1 VTIQNRWVMLAV
13 LFVARTAMGFQF
25 QTVASAGPFLL
36 DALAVDFTALGALIG
51 LYMLP
56 GIFIALPGGM
66 LGQRFGAKRMVLAG
80 LALMVAGGAMMA
92 VSSSFASAAAGRLL
106 SGTGAV
112 LFNVLVTK
120 MIADWFAGREITTAM
135 ATLVSSWP
143 LGLALGLLCFAPLA
157 AAYSWQAVMHL
168 GAASALIALLLVA
181 LAYRDPPETAPTSV
195 TKLTLDL
202 TRREWVLVLIASVL
216 WGLFNVAYIVLVS
229 FTPELFT
236 ALGWSLS
243 EANWIV
249 SLLGWSLIASIP
261 FSGLIVER
269 IGRPNLAMTGSFLIG
284 AGALAILPFVSAP
297 LVPFVIVGLV
307 VGIPPGPLMAL
318 ATQALRPQSRAIG
331 MGVFFSC
338 YYVVMALLPSVAGLV
353 RDLSGTPAAPTLF
366 AAAMVLLCVP
376 GLALFHAARQMQER

>member
-1 VTIQNRWVMLAV
+1 MNIQNRWVMLAV
-13 LFVARTAMGFQF
+13 LFVARTAMGLQF

-36 DALAVDFTALGALIG
+36 DTLAVDFTTLGALIG

-80 LALMVAGGAMMA
+80 LALMAAGGAVMG

-135 ATLVSSWP
+135 AALVTSWP
-143 LGLALGLLCFAPLA
+143 LGLALGLLCFGPLA
-157 AAYSWQAVMHL
+157 AAYGWQAVMHL
-168 GAASALIALLLVA
+168 GAASALIAFVLVA
-181 LAYRDPPETAPTSV
+181 LAYRNPPEVVPAALAR
-195 TKLTLDL
+195 LTLDL
-202 TRREWVLVLIASVL
+202 TRREWVLVLIASIL
-216 WGLFNVAYIVLVS
+216 WGIFNVAYIVLVS

-269 IGRPNLAMTGSFLIG
+269 IGRPNLAMAGSFLIA
-284 AGALAILPFVSAP
+284 AGALAVLPFVSAP
-297 LVPFVIVGLV
+297 LVAFLIVGLV
-307 VGIPPGPLMAL
+307 IGIPPGPIMAL
-318 ATQALRPQSRAIG
+318 PAQALRPQSRSGG

-338 YYVVMALLPSVAGLV
+338 YYVVMAFLPSAAGLV

-366 AAAMVLLCVP
+366 AAAMILLCAP
-376 GLALFHAARQMQER
+376 ALALFHAAKQMQER

>member
-1 VTIQNRWVMLAV
+1 MLAV
-13 LFVARTAMGFQF
+13 LFLARTAMGFQF
-25 QTVASAGPFLL
+25 QTVASTGPFLL

-56 GIFIALPGGM
+56 GIFIALPGGV

-80 LALMVAGGAMMA
+80 LAMMVIGGAMMG
-92 VSSSFASAAAGRLL
+92 VSSSFTAAAAGRLL

-157 AAYSWQAVMHL
+157 AAYGWQAVMHL
-168 GAASALIALLLVA
+168 GAVSALMALVLVA
-181 LAYRDPPETAPTSV
+181 LAYRDPPGTAPAAV
-195 TKLTLDL
+195 ARLTLDL
-202 TRREWVLVLIASVL
+202 TRREWMLVLIASVL
-216 WGLFNVAYIVLVS
+216 WGIFNVAYIVLVS

-269 IGRPNLAMTGSFLIG
+269 VGRPNLAMAGSFLVA
-284 AGALAILPFVSAP
+284 AGALAVLPFVSVP
-297 LVPFVIVGLV
+297 LVAFVIVGLV
-307 VGIPPGPLMAL
+307 IGIPPGPLMAL
-318 ATQALRPQSRAIG
+318 PARALRPQSRATG

-338 YYVVMALLPSVAGLV
+338 YYVVMAFLPSAAGLV

-366 AAAMVLLCVP
+366 ASAMVLLCVP
-376 GLALFHAARQMQER
+376 GLALFHAARRMQER